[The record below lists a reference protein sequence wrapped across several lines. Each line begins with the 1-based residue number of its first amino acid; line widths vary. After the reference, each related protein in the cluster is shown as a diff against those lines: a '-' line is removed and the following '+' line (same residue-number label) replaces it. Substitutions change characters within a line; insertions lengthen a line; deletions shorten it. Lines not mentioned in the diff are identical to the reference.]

1 MKRPN
6 GLSWRELLLR
16 LRDENGFATAPELA
30 TGDGALGFWKAL
42 HEVWPTTRQ
51 QRCLRGLLTASLP
64 GIG

>member
-30 TGDGALGFWKAL
+30 TGDGALGF
-42 HEVWPTTRQ
+42 
-51 QRCLRGLLTASLP
+51 
-64 GIG
+64 